1 MTAPAAFTSLW
12 LVLLA
17 ALVAQPVLTDS
28 TTLGSD
34 LIRNTIRQALLYY
47 APAAALLLL
56 SRPADWQSFS
66 PRIRLA
72 RCCWSLSC
80 LAYLIHVALAFHYF
94 HRWSHDHAM
103 AHTQEVAGWAEGI
116 FVSHFFTFIWT
127 ADALSWWLWPRWYAL
142 RSAWIDRA
150 LHCFMAFV
158 IFNGSVV
165 FEGGLVRWAG
175 LVMFIGL
182 AALLL
187 RRQFAAGEAADHGVS

>member
-1 MTAPAAFTSLW
+1 MTAPAVIAIVW
-12 LVLLA
+12 LMLLA
-17 ALVAQPVLTDS
+17 AFIAHPLLAASPNH
-28 TTLGSD
+28 GSE
-34 LIRNTIRQALLYY
+34 LIRNTIRLALLYY

-66 PRIRLA
+66 PRVRLA

-80 LAYLIHVALAFHYF
+80 LAYLVHVALAFHYF

-116 FVSHFFTFIWT
+116 FVSHFFTLIWT
-127 ADALSWWLWPRWYAL
+127 ADVLSWWLWPRWYAG
-142 RSAWIDRA
+142 RSPWIDRA
-150 LHCFMAFV
+150 LHGFMAFV

-182 AALLL
+182 AVLLL
-187 RRQFAAGEAADHGVS
+187 RRQFAAGEVADPSVS